1 MLNGKQFD
9 VQQYLKEVSGMQRRT
24 PVGSEIHALSNL
36 LRRRVEN
43 TKPMKYVAQITGA
56 NGWNIGHLAL
66 NRDRDIFQRDIE
78 KRFSITRSTASKVL
92 TRMEQKGLIMRQSV
106 DYDQRLKKIVLTD
119 KALALHE
126 AIIRELDNMEADL
139 LRGFS
144 EEEIDQLYNF
154 IARLKKNISS

>member
-1 MLNGKQFD
+1 
-9 VQQYLKEVSGMQRRT
+9 
-24 PVGSEIHALSNL
+24 
-36 LRRRVEN
+36 
-43 TKPMKYVAQITGA
+43 
-56 NGWNIGHLAL
+56 
-66 NRDRDIFQRDIE
+66 
-78 KRFSITRSTASKVL
+78 
-92 TRMEQKGLIMRQSV
+92 MRQSV